1 MRLIELVVQGIKG
14 WPAQARVSLA
24 AGHCVL
30 RAPATAQ
37 LRPVLDSLF
46 FYDGRPKAEDGR
58 LEAPDASVVRA
69 GVTFLAK
76 DSFTYRLVRDL
87 RGGAALHRLDPAT
100 GKFVPFTSDALEIGQ
115 YLRTSVGLPPR
126 PIWGELFSIAADR
139 LPTLRDWEAEAAAQ
153 NPKPLSGLK
162 GPEPKGGGHGGHG
175 AHAPKAADV
184 KFRGFQ
190 GFDEAEKAGGGGLSH
205 EQAVKRLEQC
215 KGELENAKKT
225 ESLQFVADGIGAK
238 LFEFEEKIKTLTQ
251 ADSELGSAKKTLAPF
266 AALDALPSD
275 LSAKLTAFDTAG
287 ARRND
292 AIAKV
297 DAERDALEERRAHAN
312 PIPVQSDPRFLGAL
326 GAGVAFLLA
335 GIFSPWKPLALLDIP
350 AFGVAAWFALV
361 FVGELQS
368 RDGVARKIA
377 LLEERLK
384 KIEAQFKADTAEIGA
399 LLKKLEIERSTELAE
414 RIGQRDQLRA
424 KVNALQERVDALR
437 QDPAVAGAL
446 DEQKKLRAEQQ
457 ELERQIQSLNGGG
470 FLRAAADVEAEV
482 KRLEL
487 QVAGGPTAPEKKAE
501 PAPGVVAPP
510 KPTGP
515 DPSAKLLERAAD
527 LFQLELTELAPGLA
541 PRIAQYL
548 TALADKRYGGVEIA
562 GGGLVCT
569 ASGGRRLAFP
579 ELPGRDQDLAW
590 VAIQL
595 TVLERYSARSKL
607 PLVLDDPF
615 SFLDGPHQELAG
627 KMVKYLGTLTQVVH
641 RTTHA
646 PLVASADATVDV
658 A

>member
-14 WPAQARVSLA
+14 WPTQARVSLA

-37 LRPVLDSLF
+37 LRPVLESLL
-46 FYDGRPKAEDGR
+46 FYDGRPRPEDGR
-58 LEAPDASVVRA
+58 LEAPDAAVVRA
-69 GVTFLAK
+69 GITFLAK

-87 RGGAALHRLDPAT
+87 RGGTALHRLESSS
-100 GKFVPFTSDALEIGQ
+100 GKFVPFTSDAIEIGQ

-126 PIWGELFSIAADR
+126 PLWGELFSIAAER
-139 LPTLRDWEAEAAAQ
+139 LPTLRDWDAETAAQ

-162 GPEPKGGGHGGHG
+162 APEPAKGGHG

-190 GFDEAEKAGGGGLSH
+190 GFDEAEKSGGGGGMSH

-215 KGELENAKKT
+215 TTELANAKKT
-225 ESLQFVADGIGAK
+225 ESLQFISDGIGAK
-238 LFEFEEKIKTLTQ
+238 LFEFEEKIKTLTH

-266 AALDALPSD
+266 AALDALPAD
-275 LSAKLTAFDTAG
+275 LGPKIAAYETAG
-287 ARRND
+287 SRRND
-292 AIAKV
+292 AISKV
-297 DAERDALEERRAHAN
+297 DAEREQLEERRAHAN

-326 GAGVAFLLA
+326 GAGVLFLLA
-335 GIFSPWKPLALLDIP
+335 GIFSPWKVLALLDIP
-350 AFGVAAWFALV
+350 AFAAASWFALV

-377 LLEERLK
+377 LLDERLK
-384 KIEAQFKADTAEIGA
+384 KIEAQFKLDTAEIGA
-399 LLKKLEIERSTELAE
+399 LLKKMEIERSTELAE
-414 RIGQRDQLRA
+414 RIGQRDHLRA
-424 KVNALQERVDALR
+424 KVEALQGKVDALR

-446 DEQKKLRAEQQ
+446 DEQKKLRTEQQ
-457 ELERQIQSLNGGG
+457 ELERDIQSLNGGG
-470 FLRAAADVEAEV
+470 FLRAAADVEAEI

-487 QVAGGPTAPEKKAE
+487 QVAGGPSAPEKRPE
-501 PAPGVVAPP
+501 PVGAAAPS
-510 KPTGP
+510 KPSGP

-527 LFQLELTELAPGLA
+527 LFQLELGELGPALV

-548 TALADKRYGGVEIA
+548 TALADRRYGSIEIV
-562 GGGLVCT
+562 GGGLVCH
-569 ASGGRRLAFP
+569 ASAGRKLAFP

-590 VAIQL
+590 LAVQL
-595 TVLERYSARSKL
+595 AVLERYSARSKL
-607 PLVLDDPF
+607 PILLDDPF
-615 SFLDGPHQELAG
+615 SFLDAPHQELAG

-646 PLVASADATVDV
+646 PLIASADATVDV